1 MNALTKANGRIQTID
16 FLRGLAMIIMALD
29 HTRDYFHNQAFIFDP
44 LDIKNTYP
52 SLFFT
57 RWITHFCA
65 PVFVFLA
72 GTSAFL
78 SGREKP
84 KMELSQFLISR
95 GFWLILV
102 ELTICI
108 FGWTFNPNFE
118 VIVLGVIWAIGCSM
132 IALGFLIHLPIK
144 VLLAISLAILFG
156 HNLLDSVEVKGDG
169 IVQIIWAALHQ
180 GDFYT
185 WKGHSI
191 MVFYPILP
199 WIGIMALGYCFGQLY
214 HFKMHEQKRKKILI
228 ALGVGSIVLFVLLR
242 YVNIYGD
249 ANLRLTDYEGAS
261 AVMSFLNTTKYPP
274 SLLYSLMTLGPAFL
288 LLAFSEKW
296 NLSSKNSIVVI
307 GRVPMFYY
315 ILHIYLIHLL
325 ALFAAWASGYRW
337 QDMVLSTWVNFNPAL
352 KDYGFPLYMVYIIWI
367 AIVVMLYPFCKRYN
381 IYKSNNKQKW
391 WLSYL

>member
-1 MNALTKANGRIQTID
+1 MSTLEKEQGRVQTID

-29 HTRDYFHNQAFIFDP
+29 HVRDYFHAEAFVFDP
-44 LDIKNTYP
+44 LDLKATYP
-52 SLFFT
+52 VLFFT

-72 GTSAFL
+72 GTSAYL
-78 SGREKP
+78 SARNKP
-84 KMELSQFLISR
+84 IKELSKFLFSR
-95 GFWLILV
+95 GLWLIFI
-102 ELTICI
+102 ELSICI
-108 FGWTFNPNFE
+108 FGWTFNPSFD
-118 VIVLGVIWAIGCSM
+118 VLILGVIWAIGCSM
-132 IALGFLIHLPIK
+132 IALSLLIHLPFK
-144 VLLAISLAILFG
+144 LLLGLGLAILFG
-156 HNLLDSVEVKGDG
+156 HNLLDGIEVKSEG
-169 IVQIIWAALHQ
+169 IIQIIWAALHT

-185 WKGHSI
+185 WHGHNI
-191 MVFYPILP
+191 MVFYPVLP

-214 HFKMHEQKRKKILI
+214 NYQVLATKRKKVLI
-228 ALGVGSIVLFVLLR
+228 ALGISSVLLFVLLR
-242 YVNIYGD
+242 LANVYGD
-249 ANLRLTDYEGAS
+249 PNLRDTSYDGIGAL
-261 AVMSFLNTTKYPP
+261 MSFLNTSKYPP

-296 NLSSKNSIVVI
+296 KLKPQNGIVVI

-367 AIVVMLYPFCKRYN
+367 AVVLMLYPFCKRYN
-381 IYKSNNKQKW
+381 SYKSNNKQKW